1 MGTREDRF
9 QAMSHSI
16 KMSIYWLTQFKQKP
30 LLEFIEPIFDFWDA
44 KHREKIEQKFS
55 WIINDVYSR
64 HKRVLNK
71 QFSEFK
77 EIRLEIGLPVSEEE
91 TKKLLKK
98 LKDVPEA
105 RDIIPKET
113 LDSMKQPLWK

>member
-1 MGTREDRF
+1 MGTREDKF

-30 LLEFIEPIFDFWDA
+30 LLEFIEPIFDFWNA
-44 KHREKIEQKFS
+44 KHREKIEQKFTR
-55 WIINDVYSR
+55 IINDACAR

-77 EIRLEIGLPVSEEE
+77 EIWLELGLPISAEE
-91 TKKLLKK
+91 TKQLLKK
-98 LKDVPEA
+98 MKDIPEA
-105 RDIIPKET
+105 RDVIPKET
-113 LDSMKQPLWK
+113 LDSIK